1 MDGLTQNTGFN
12 GLLSALVFLPFVFAL
27 LIFVLPRNDN
37 QVRLLAVFGG
47 IVELVLS
54 VFVFVVYNRGE
65 SGFQLIDRF
74 NSWIPVDSFRIEY
87 FLGVDGLSVPMVLLT
102 GLLGMVAILAS
113 LGITHRVKQ
122 YFIWILILQGAVF
135 GVFTAL
141 DFIMFFLFWELEL
154 IPMFFLISA
163 WGTGRKDYSA
173 MKFVIFTFL
182 GSAFMLVGILA
193 LNVSVGTFDMTA
205 LPELVQGG
213 IKLVIPAGAIFGLLF
228 IGFAVKLPVWPL
240 HTWLPDAHT
249 DAPTAVSVLLA
260 GVLLKMGGYGMI
272 RVTASIMPDVMAD
285 MAWLLVTLGG
295 INVLYGA
302 VVTVRQTDLKRL
314 VAFSSISHMGYVL
327 IGLSAIA
334 SKGVDAASV
343 GLTGASMQ
351 MFTHGTITG
360 LMFLTVGMIYDRTH
374 TRYIPDLGGL
384 SNRIPLIGVAFLI
397 AGLASLGLPGT
408 SGFAAE
414 ILVFLG
420 AFSVWPWLT
429 ALAVFGV
436 VITAGYILWMAQRT
450 LFGPMNNR
458 WEKLTDATKL
468 ELIPIGMLI
477 VVILLFGIYPAFLT
491 DLFKMGVEPIVAAV
505 TSSPEILNR

>member
-12 GLLSALVFLPFVFAL
+12 GLLTALVFLPFAFAL
-27 LIFVLPRNDN
+27 FIFIFSRNDN
-37 QVRLLAVFGG
+37 QVRLIAGFGG
-47 IVELVLS
+47 LVELILS
-54 VFVFVVYNRGE
+54 IFVFITYNRGE

-74 NSWIPVDSFRIEY
+74 SSWIPVDSFRVEY

-102 GLLGMVAILAS
+102 GLLGLVAILAS
-113 LGITHRVKQ
+113 MGITYRVKQ

-135 GVFTAL
+135 GVFTSL

-154 IPMFFLISA
+154 IPMFFLISV

-173 MKFVIFTFL
+173 MKFIIFTFL
-182 GSAFMLVGILA
+182 GSAFMLVGIVA
-193 LNVSVGTFDMTA
+193 LYISAGTFDMTT
-205 LPELVQGG
+205 LPILVQEG

-228 IGFAVKLPVWPL
+228 VGFAVKLPVWPL

-285 MAWLLVTLGG
+285 MAWLLVAAGV

-302 VVTVRQTDLKRL
+302 VVTIRQTDLKRL

-334 SKGVDAASV
+334 SKGVDAAAV

-384 SNRIPLIGVAFLI
+384 SNRIPIIGAAFLI

-420 AFSVWPWLT
+420 AFSAWPWPT
-429 ALAVFGV
+429 ALAVFGI

-450 LFGPMNNR
+450 LFGQMNDR
-458 WEKLTDATKL
+458 WAKLTDATKL
-468 ELIPIGMLI
+468 ELIPIGML
-477 VVILLFGIYPAFLT
+477 VAAILIFGIYPSFLT
-491 DLFKMGVEPIVAAV
+491 DLFKIGVEPIVAMV
-505 TSSPEILNR
+505 NSSPENLSR